1 MTIDASSEIVV
12 VVDNMT
18 QEGIK
23 ILKNDSSMTLSMV
36 WWLEQINFQPEK
48 RVRLVYLS
56 YEMCIRDSLL
66 SIIDWC
72 LFSWLFFQ
80 L

>member
-1 MTIDASSEIVV
+1 MTIDASSEIIV

-36 WWLEQINFQPEK
+36 
-48 RVRLVYLS
+48 
-56 YEMCIRDSLL
+56 
-66 SIIDWC
+66 
-72 LFSWLFFQ
+72 
-80 L
+80 

>member
-36 WWLEQINFQPEK
+36 WWLEQINKQKKK

-56 YEMCIRDSLL
+56 YGGLVDLVVTETLICYVRKD
-66 SIIDWC
+66 
-72 LFSWLFFQ
+72 
-80 L
+80 

>member
-18 QEGIK
+18 QEFIK

-36 WWLEQINFQPEK
+36 
-48 RVRLVYLS
+48 
-56 YEMCIRDSLL
+56 
-66 SIIDWC
+66 
-72 LFSWLFFQ
+72 
-80 L
+80 

>member
-36 WWLEQINFQPEK
+36 WWLVQINFQPEK
-48 RVRLVYLS
+48 RVRLIYLS
-56 YEMCIRDSLL
+56 YGGLVDLVVTETLICYVRKD
-66 SIIDWC
+66 
-72 LFSWLFFQ
+72 
-80 L
+80 